1 MERKKGL
8 LAAGCLLAVGAAAA
22 VWFGLADEDRT
33 LSEADAAV
41 FASASPAPAALTL
54 SLDAA
59 PDAAEFCLQNGTG
72 MQLDTGGV
80 NRLEKR
86 AGDSWEAVCGSTED
100 YPPGSQTLSAGE
112 TLYGMTGWPES
123 GITLS
128 AGEYRYQMVV
138 YLYGEEG
145 RMPVIVEDIFTIG

>member
-22 VWFGLADEDRT
+22 VWFGLADEDHT
-33 LSEADAAV
+33 LSEA
-41 FASASPAPAALTL
+41 
-54 SLDAA
+54 
-59 PDAAEFCLQNGTG
+59 DAAEFCLQNGTG

-86 AGDSWEAVCGSTED
+86 TGDGWEAVCGSTEA
-100 YPPGSQTLSAGE
+100 YPPGSHTLSAGE
-112 TLYGMTGWPES
+112 TLYGMTGWPEA

-138 YLYGEEG
+138 CLYGEEG

>member
-22 VWFGLADEDRT
+22 AWFGLADEDHT

-41 FASASPAPAALTL
+41 FSSASPAPAALTL

-59 PDAAEFCLQNGTG
+59 PDGAEFCLQNGTG

-86 AGDSWEAVCGSTED
+86 TGTAGR
-100 YPPGSQTLSAGE
+100 LSAAARRIIRPVPTRCPPEGPS
-112 TLYGMTGWPES
+112 TG
-123 GITLS
+123 
-128 AGEYRYQMVV
+128 
-138 YLYGEEG
+138 
-145 RMPVIVEDIFTIG
+145 